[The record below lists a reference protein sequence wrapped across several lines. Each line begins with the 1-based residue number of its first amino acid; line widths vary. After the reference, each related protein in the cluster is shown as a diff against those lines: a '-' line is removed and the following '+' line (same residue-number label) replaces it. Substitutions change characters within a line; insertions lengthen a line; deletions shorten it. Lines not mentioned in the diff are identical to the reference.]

1 MQKCGW
7 WVAERPRTPLVY
19 FLGFYVLIQFSW
31 WAFMLVELNS
41 EIHQLRVEQMVSYT
55 PHSPELQIQKAELD
69 QKLTMRIWM
78 VLGEGAVFVF
88 ILILGFWSVQK
99 SIAKELAL
107 AEQQKNFLLSVTHEL
122 KSPLAAIKL
131 FLQTLQSRKLP
142 EEKKEQLYSKAL
154 LDTERLEKLIE
165 NLLLVNK
172 VESGGFPLVRSE
184 VDVSGL
190 VSELALHTYQRQL
203 ESNVLQLE
211 ISSGITAHLDH
222 MAFQSIFINLV
233 DNAFKYGAGGK
244 VSIQLKAA
252 TESFVLS
259 VSDQGTGIATEERER
274 IFERF
279 YRQGNE
285 DVRKTKGTGIGLYL
299 VKLFVEKQGGT
310 ISVEDNLPKGTRFI
324 VRIPTVSVRSV

>member
-1 MQKCGW
+1 
-7 WVAERPRTPLVY
+7 
-19 FLGFYVLIQFSW
+19 
-31 WAFMLVELNS
+31 MLVELNS